1 MQRNLSNAYA
11 IPYKQ
16 FGILTEIHPTNFEAV
31 LNLDT
36 NVVQFQK
43 RKQHQADVIW
53 ILYDKWIE
61 RGKNSI
67 IK

>member
-43 RKQHQADVIW
+43 RKQHQADVI
-53 ILYDKWIE
+53 
-61 RGKNSI
+61 
-67 IK
+67 